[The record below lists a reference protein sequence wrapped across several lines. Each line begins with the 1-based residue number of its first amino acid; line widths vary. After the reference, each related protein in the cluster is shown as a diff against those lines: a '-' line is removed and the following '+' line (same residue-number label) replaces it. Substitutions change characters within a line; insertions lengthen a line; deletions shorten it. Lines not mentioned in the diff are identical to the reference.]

1 MNINIT
7 PILFLPSNTEFF
19 DTIHNYLFYLLLS
32 LIILYIFFIYN
43 AFKSYGKERE
53 QKEIKK
59 QKTLNLE
66 GFLFLQISVYASP
79 LLTNNFS
86 NNEGYP
92 HMAIIK
98 GA

>member
-1 MNINIT
+1 MKYASAKVYFTAPNIKSNGKIDSWPPNEFIGLAIFIVGIT
-7 PILFLPSNTEFF
+7 
-19 DTIHNYLFYLLLS
+19 
-32 LIILYIFFIYN
+32 
-43 AFKSYGKERE
+43 
-53 QKEIKK
+53 K
-59 QKTLNLE
+59 QKALNLE